1 MRSVGASEGMEAVNA
16 CNASNSA
23 DESGKESV
31 GLISGCSCRATSS
44 PKLRAMA
51 VSEASASGQKRRE
64 RVPRRAR
71 LATGRAA
78 PRRVASRKRRQL
90 LRYDRRVRHERLRAK
105 LAPLVAQHVAQHAHT
120 IRQAACG
127 KHAGRDVDEV
137 DHEPQCRAGE
147 IGVAPLQ

>member
-64 RVPRRAR
+64 RVPRMS
-71 LATGRAA
+71 
-78 PRRVASRKRRQL
+78 ASRN
-90 LRYDRRVRHERLRAK
+90 EASST
-105 LAPLVAQHVAQHAHT
+105 AT
-120 IRQAACG
+120 CG
-127 KHAGRDVDEV
+127 
-137 DHEPQCRAGE
+137 
-147 IGVAPLQ
+147 LT